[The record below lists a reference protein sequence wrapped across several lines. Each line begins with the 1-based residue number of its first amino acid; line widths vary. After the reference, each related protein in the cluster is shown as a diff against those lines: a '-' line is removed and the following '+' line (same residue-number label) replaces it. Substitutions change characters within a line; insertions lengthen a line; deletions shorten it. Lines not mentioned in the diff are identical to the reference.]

1 VKQPGIP
8 KRFLEGEEMLL
19 HSITLKNLLS
29 FRDASLEM
37 EPLNVLI
44 GPNACGKSNL
54 IGAMSLL
61 QAAPRDLME
70 PIRTGGGIRE
80 WAWKGIG
87 PIGQDLH
94 LECSL
99 IAPFLGLPMPSG
111 IDLPPPPSSGIKPT
125 KGIYARYLVRLSGF
139 GQDILVAEER
149 LEDEKLEGHAG
160 LYVYAQMKYGEGSL
174 NVAIPDGKRVERNE
188 TGIHGSILAER
199 RDPYQFPEITHYAR
213 RFERIKL
220 YRTWN
225 MGRGAEPRLPQA
237 PDLANDFLN
246 ENADNL
252 VHVLNRM
259 DKDGSIDK
267 VTAYLRRFYDRFDR
281 LIPSIA
287 GGTVQLFVR
296 EKGLSDA
303 IPATWLSDGTLRLL
317 YLLSIL
323 CNRNAPSLVCLE
335 EPELGMHPDA
345 LHLIAEALVEASER
359 MQLVVTTHS
368 EVLIDALS
376 DRPEAVVVCEND
388 PEEGT
393 RFRRLSKQELDE
405 WLEHYTLGELWR
417 KGEIGGKL

>member
-1 VKQPGIP
+1 
-8 KRFLEGEEMLL
+8 MLV

-37 EPLNVLI
+37 GPLNVLI

-54 IGAMSLL
+54 IGAISLL

-94 LECSL
+94 LECLL
-99 IAPFLGLPMPSG
+99 IAPYLGLPMPSD
-111 IDLPPPPSSGIKPT
+111 IDLPPPSIPPPPSSGIKPT
-125 KGIYARYLVRLSGF
+125 EAIHARYLLRLSSGL

-149 LEDEKLEGHAG
+149 LENEPTGGQAG
-160 LYVYAQMKYGEGSL
+160 TYIYAKMEYGEGSINIAL
-174 NVAIPDGKRVERNE
+174 PDSKRLERNE
-188 TGIHGSILAER
+188 TGIRGSILAER
-199 RDPYQFPEITHYAR
+199 RDPYQYPEITHYAR

-225 MGRGAEPRLPQA
+225 MGRGAGPRLPQA

-267 VTAYLRRFYDRFDR
+267 VTAYLRRFYNRFDR
-281 LIPSIA
+281 LIPSLE

-296 EKGLSDA
+296 EKDLLDPV
-303 IPATWLSDGTLRLL
+303 PATRLSDGTLRLL

-323 CNRNAPSLVCLE
+323 CNRKAPPLVCIE

-345 LHLIAEALVEASER
+345 LPLIAEALVAASEQ
-359 MQLVVTTHS
+359 MQLIVTTHS

-388 PEEGT
+388 PENGT
-393 RFRRLSKQELDE
+393 RFRRLGKQGLEE